1 MKTTWRA
8 ILLGIWRGLD
18 GLRKALHLVLLI
30 VIFGVIVWAVSSSAP
45 SVPDRA
51 ALVVAPEGRLVEQLS
66 GDAVQRAVQNA
77 QGQGRQETLLWDLVE
92 AIRGA
97 AADNRIRVLVLDLD
111 KMDGAGQP
119 MLEELAAAIGK
130 FRASGKPV
138 IAYGTVYDQDGYYL
152 AAQADK
158 VYLDPS
164 GYVMIEGFA
173 RYSLYFKGLLQK
185 LGVDVNVF
193 RVGTFKS
200 AVEIFTRNDMSP
212 ADKQQSLTYL
222 NTLWSTYQSAMTA
235 ARKLPAGA
243 IGNYVDSLPK
253 SVSAANGDAAK
264 VALQA
269 GLVTALANRLEVR
282 RQLIGLVGE
291 DKSTGSFKQISAEDY
306 ARIVDARKTIRDGD
320 GNASIGVIVASGEIR
335 DGKAPPGTIGGDSLA
350 ELIRQARFDKD
361 IKAVVLR
368 VDSPGGSV
376 AASEE
381 IYQELQALRAAGKP
395 LVVSMGDLAASG
407 GYYISAPANQ
417 IWASPATLTGSIGIF
432 AIIPTI
438 SQTLS
443 KVGVGVDGV
452 GTTALAGA
460 LSIERPLSPEISGL
474 LQSQVDRGYQ
484 QFLDRVASGRRET
497 PQQIDAI
504 GQGRVWAGADARR
517 IGLVDRLGTL
527 EDAVKAAAQFAKL
540 TRYQVEFVQPHL
552 SWTEQLF
559 QQTQARA
566 AGAAV
571 SLFHAD
577 AQSLG
582 LAEVANRLDPVARD
596 LGQLARFSVPG
607 HLYSYCFCGVST
619 GSKSPAAL

>member
-1 MKTTWRA
+1 MSTLRA

-18 GLRKALHLVLLI
+18 GLRKVLHLLLLI
-30 VIFGVIVWAVSSSAP
+30 VIFGLIIWALSSSAP
-45 SVPDRA
+45 TVSVRT
-51 ALVVAPEGRLVEQLS
+51 ALLVQPEGQLVEQLS

-77 QGQGRQETLLWDLVE
+77 RGEQRQETLLWDLVE

-97 AADNRIRVLVLDLD
+97 ATDDRIRVLVLDLD
-111 KMDGAGQP
+111 KMEGAGQP
-119 MLEELAAAIGK
+119 ELEELASAIGA

-138 IAYGTVYDQDGYYL
+138 IAFGTTYDQDQYYL
-152 AAQADK
+152 AAHADK
-158 VYLDPS
+158 VYLDPT
-164 GYVMIEGFA
+164 GFVMIEGYS

-212 ADKQQSLTYL
+212 ADKQQSQAYL
-222 NTLWSTYQSAMTA
+222 GVLWSTYQKAVTS

-243 IGNYVDSLPK
+243 IASYVDSLPQT
-253 SVSAANGDAAK
+253 VGAANGDAAK

-269 GLVTALANRLEVR
+269 GLVTALANKLQVR
-282 RQLIGLVGE
+282 RELVRLVGE
-291 DKSTGSFKQISAEDY
+291 DRSTGSFNQISAEDY
-306 ARIVDARKTIRDGD
+306 ARIVDARKKIHDGD
-320 GNASIGVIVASGEIR
+320 GDARIGVIVASGDID
-335 DGKAPPGTIGGDSLA
+335 DGKAPPGTIGGDSLS
-350 ELIRQARFDKD
+350 ELIREARSDRD

-395 LVVSMGDLAASG
+395 LVISMGDLAASG

-432 AIIPTI
+432 AIIPNI

-443 KVGVGVDGV
+443 KVGVGADGV
-452 GTTALAGA
+452 GTTPLAGA
-460 LSIERPLSPEISGL
+460 LTIDRPLSPEISGL

-484 QFLDRVASGRRET
+484 EFLDRVAAGRRET

-517 IGLVDRLGTL
+517 LGLVDRLGTL
-527 EDAVKAAAQFAKL
+527 EGAVRAAAQLAKV
-540 TRYQVEFVQPHL
+540 TQYQVEFVQPHF
-552 SWTEQLF
+552 SWAEQVF
-559 QQTQARA
+559 EQAQSRA
-566 AGAAV
+566 AAAAV

-577 AQSLG
+577 TQSLG
-582 LAEVANRLDPVARD
+582 LLQMANRLDPVTSS
-596 LGQLARFSVPG
+596 LEQLTRFSVPG
-607 HLYSYCFCGVST
+607 HLYSYCFCGNN
-619 GSKSPAAL
+619 

>member
-1 MKTTWRA
+1 MSTLRA

-18 GLRKALHLVLLI
+18 GLRKVLHLLLLI
-30 VIFGVIVWAVSSSAP
+30 VIFGVVIWALSSSAP
-45 SVPDRA
+45 GVSLRT
-51 ALVVAPEGRLVEQLS
+51 ALVVKPEGQLVEQLS
-66 GDAVQRAVQNA
+66 GDAVQRAIQNA
-77 QGQGRQETLLWDLVE
+77 QGQQRQETLLWDLVE

-97 AADNRIRVLVLDLD
+97 ATDNRIRVLVLDLD
-111 KMDGAGQP
+111 KMEGAGQP
-119 MLEELAAAIGK
+119 ELEELASAIGD

-138 IAYGTVYDQDGYYL
+138 IAFGTTYDQEQYYL

-158 VYLDPS
+158 VYLDPT
-164 GYVMIEGFA
+164 GFVMIEGYS

-212 ADKQQSLTYL
+212 ADKQQSQAYL
-222 NTLWSTYQSAMTA
+222 GVLWSSYQKAVTS
-235 ARKLPAGA
+235 ARKLRAGA
-243 IGNYVDSLPK
+243 IESYVDSLPQT
-253 SVSAANGDAAK
+253 VSAANGDAAK

-269 GLVTALANRLEVR
+269 GLVTGLANRLQVQQELLR
-282 RQLIGLVGE
+282 LVGE
-291 DKSTGSFKQISAEDY
+291 DRSTGSFNQISAEDY
-306 ARIVDARKTIRDGD
+306 ARIVDARKKLHDGD
-320 GNASIGVIVASGEIR
+320 GNAHIGVIVASGDID
-335 DGKAPPGTIGGDSLA
+335 DGKAPPGTIGGDSLS
-350 ELIRQARFDKD
+350 ELIRQARVDKD

-395 LVVSMGDLAASG
+395 LVISMGDLAASG

-432 AIIPTI
+432 AIIPNI
-438 SQTLS
+438 SQTLG
-443 KVGVGVDGV
+443 KVGVSSDGL
-452 GTTALAGA
+452 GTTPLAGA
-460 LSIERPLSPEISGL
+460 LTIDRPLSPEISGL

-484 QFLDRVASGRRET
+484 EFLERVAAGRRET

-527 EDAVKAAAQFAKL
+527 EDAVKAAAQLAKV
-540 TRYQVEFVQPHL
+540 TQYQVEFVQPHF
-552 SWTEQLF
+552 SWAEQVF
-559 QQTQARA
+559 EQAQSR
-566 AGAAV
+566 AAV
-571 SLFHAD
+571 SAVSVFHAD

-582 LAEVANRLDPVARD
+582 LLQMANRLDPVARG
-596 LGQLARFSVPG
+596 LEQLTRFSVPG
-607 HLYSYCFCGVST
+607 HLYSYCFCGNN
-619 GSKSPAAL
+619 

>member
-1 MKTTWRA
+1 MTTLRA

-18 GLRKALHLVLLI
+18 GLRKALHLVLLV
-30 VIFGVIVWAVSSSAP
+30 VIFGLIIWALSSSAP
-45 SVPDRA
+45 VVPERA
-51 ALVVAPEGRLVEQLS
+51 ALVVKPEGQLVEQLS

-77 QGQGRQETLLWDLVE
+77 QGGQREETLLWDLVE

-97 AADNRIRVLVLDLD
+97 ATDSRIRVLVLDLD
-111 KMDGAGQP
+111 KMQGAGQP
-119 MLEELAAAIGK
+119 ELEELADAIGA

-138 IAYGTVYDQDGYYL
+138 IAFGTTYDQDQYYL

-164 GYVMIEGFA
+164 GYVMIEGYS
-173 RYSLYFKGLLQK
+173 RYSMYFKGLLQK

-193 RVGTFKS
+193 KVGTYKS

-212 ADKQQSLTYL
+212 ADKQQSQAYL
-222 NTLWSTYQSAMTA
+222 DVLWSAYQKAVTA
-235 ARKLPAGA
+235 ARKLPPDA
-243 IGNYVDSLPK
+243 IATYVNSLPQT
-253 SVSAANGDAAK
+253 VGAANGDAAK

-269 GLVTALANRLEVR
+269 KLVTALANKLDVR
-282 RQLIGLVGE
+282 RQLIGLVGL
-291 DKSTGSFKQISAEDY
+291 DKSTGSYNQISAEDY
-306 ARIVDARKTIRDGD
+306 ARIVDARKKLHDGD
-320 GNASIGVIVASGEIR
+320 GKARIGVIVASGDIQ
-335 DGKAPPGTIGGDSLA
+335 DGKAPPGTIGGDSLS

-368 VDSPGGSV
+368 VDSGGGSV

-381 IYQELQALRAAGKP
+381 IYQELEALRAAGKP

-417 IWASPATLTGSIGIF
+417 IFASPATLTGSIGIF
-432 AIIPTI
+432 AIIPNI
-438 SQTLS
+438 SQTLT
-443 KVGVGVDGV
+443 KVGVGVDGL
-452 GTTALAGA
+452 GTTPLAGA
-460 LSIERPLSPEISGL
+460 LTIDRPLSPEIRGL

-484 QFLDRVASGRRET
+484 EFLDRVAAGRRET

-527 EDAVKAAAQFAKL
+527 EDAVASAARLAKV
-540 TRYQVEFVQPHL
+540 THYQVEFVQPHF
-552 SWTEQLF
+552 SWAEQLF
-559 QQTQARA
+559 DQAQARA

-571 SLFHAD
+571 SMFQPD

-582 LAEVANRLDPVARD
+582 LLQVANRLDPVARG
-596 LGQLARFSVPG
+596 LEQLTRFSAPG
-607 HLYSYCFCGVST
+607 HLYSYCFCQNN
-619 GSKSPAAL
+619 